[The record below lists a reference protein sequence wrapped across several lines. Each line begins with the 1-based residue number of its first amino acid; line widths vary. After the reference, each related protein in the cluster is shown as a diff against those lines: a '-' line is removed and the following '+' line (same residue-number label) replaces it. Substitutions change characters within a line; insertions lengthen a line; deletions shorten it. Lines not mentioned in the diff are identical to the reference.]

1 MCRLVAYAGAP
12 LPADVPVF
20 SGDHSLVR
28 QSYAPRELL
37 SGHVNA
43 DGHGVAWYR
52 RGLPVRAGSCRPI
65 WQAVDLR
72 TLLASVQSRVIL
84 ASVRSATVGIP
95 VDESGNAPLA
105 HGRWSFVL
113 NGFVEDFRA
122 SYMRRLR
129 AGLPD
134 DLYGCLRGTSD
145 TETLFLLAVAEL
157 RGGASPEQALQS
169 VRDRVFG
176 VLGAGHT
183 AQLNMVLA
191 DPTGLTAL
199 RTGSVRPMNSLYTA
213 DAHPLAPAGVLVA
226 SEPFDRDPSWRPVP
240 SGAAVTLRA

>member
-28 QSYAPRELL
+28 QSYAPREML

-43 DGHGVAWYR
+43 DGYGVAWHR
-52 RGLPVRAGSCRPI
+52 GGLPVRAGSCRPI
-65 WQAVDLR
+65 WQALDLR
-72 TLLASVQSRVIL
+72 TLLASVRSRVIL
-84 ASVRSATVGIP
+84 ASVRNATVGIP

-113 NGFVEDFRA
+113 NGFVEDFREY
-122 SYMRRLR
+122 YMRRLR
-129 AGLPD
+129 GGLPD

-157 RGGASPEQALQS
+157 RGGASPAEALQS

-176 VLGAGHT
+176 VLGEGHT

-191 DPTGLTAL
+191 DDTGLAVL
-199 RTGSVRPMNSLYTA
+199 RTGSVRPMNSLYMAQT
-213 DAHPLAPAGVLVA
+213 HRLTPAGVLVA
-226 SEPFDRDPSWRPVP
+226 SEPFDRDPSWHPVP